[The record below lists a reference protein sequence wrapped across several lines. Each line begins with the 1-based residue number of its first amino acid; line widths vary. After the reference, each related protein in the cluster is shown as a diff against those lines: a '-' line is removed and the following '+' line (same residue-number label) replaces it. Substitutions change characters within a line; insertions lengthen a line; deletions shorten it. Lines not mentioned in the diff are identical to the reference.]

1 MQWFISIYNQ
11 VEKAFFYT
19 LNRKILGNLAFLFT
33 IQLFSYFQLSSL
45 IPEDKQSSLYS
56 VILFTSVAFGFTLFY
71 LNYLIVRP
79 IKLMQQTLENI
90 NKKQETRGFV
100 SATS

>member
-56 VILFTSVAFGFTLFY
+56 VMLFTSTAFGFTLFY

-79 IKLMQQTLENI
+79 IKLM
-90 NKKQETRGFV
+90 
-100 SATS
+100 